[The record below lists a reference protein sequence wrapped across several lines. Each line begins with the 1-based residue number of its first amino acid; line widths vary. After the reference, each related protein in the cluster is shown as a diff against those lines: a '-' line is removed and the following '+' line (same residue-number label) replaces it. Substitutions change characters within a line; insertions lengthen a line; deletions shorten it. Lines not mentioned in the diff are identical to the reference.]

1 MTTPSIRKKIHQ
13 YVDEAESDVL
23 EVIYKML
30 KLYSAEDTSVLSSA
44 QKQELDKTLADHK
57 AGKLKYY
64 TIEQARTQIYGTK
77 KK

>member
-1 MTTPSIRKKIHQ
+1 MTNTAIRKKIHQ
-13 YVDEAESDVL
+13 YVDEAEGNVL

-30 KLYSAEDTSVLSSA
+30 KLYSGEDSSVITPA
-44 QKQELDKTLADHK
+44 QKHELDKTLSEHK

-64 TIEQARTQIYGTK
+64 TIDQARMQVYGNK

>member
-1 MTTPSIRKKIHQ
+1 MTTPAIRKKIHQ
-13 YVDEAESDVL
+13 YVDEAEGNVL

-30 KLYSAEDTSVLSSA
+30 KLYSGEGASALTSA
-44 QKQELDKTLADHK
+44 QKNELDKTLADHK

-64 TIEQARTQIYGTK
+64 TIEQARSQIYGSK